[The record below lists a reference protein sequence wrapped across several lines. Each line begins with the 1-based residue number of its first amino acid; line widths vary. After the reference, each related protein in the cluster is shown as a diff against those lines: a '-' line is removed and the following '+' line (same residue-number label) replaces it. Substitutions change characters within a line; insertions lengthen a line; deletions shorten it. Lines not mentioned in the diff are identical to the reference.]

1 MTNNIQ
7 YEFFTDRDNQWYMT
21 YCDTSSAEGIEL
33 EITLPDKL
41 SLEDGSE
48 TTYNLYTS
56 CFYGETKIKK
66 LIIPRFVKKL
76 ASRVFERST
85 IQEIYFY
92 TNLPPVI
99 DSETFLGLNP
109 ECKIYV
115 PLGAKNYFSSPKW
128 VQGLGGQAKWDERVI
143 ETNDALET
151 LNKVAPLSKYNNL
164 NLEGVIL
171 DKKVEEIGQM
181 AYMATPNLKSIN
193 IAGNSNITVE
203 QDDDNK
209 PLVILNTD
217 KIAVLK
223 RNSDFALD
231 EGKVDEY
238 WPNAGYD
245 LELEGQSCI
254 DAKKIDQLA
263 FQSTTIGKDGDGIV
277 IGDSIT
283 YISPYAFLNSNIPIS
298 FNTSAKYKEEAHC
311 ITCTDE
317 KNNKQIIYA
326 PKGITY
332 SCQEVSELLTTVK
345 SIPAYLFK
353 DHVFDMG
360 YLNIPPSVEYIGN
373 NAFEGVSGLIGINIE
388 EKREHDL
395 EIGDYAFSTLEKETA
410 LDQSFLISLPQQPTS
425 KILFGAYSFAG
436 NKPIEISLYAPE
448 DTSSEIITNLITDNV
463 FYKSGKESGLNIKRI
478 YCGNKTIVNTYSQD
492 ENWKIIFSKVDV
504 EIGNIETDVAFL
516 MIPYGTKEIPVS
528 EYENNT
534 FLRKVYIPDTVYSI
548 GSRSFKGCTSLVEVE
563 FLNPEKEGK
572 LGIQHNAFEGCTNL
586 YTITLPARLNHIH
599 NGGFK
604 DCLKLV
610 QIISYVESVAHAPNA
625 TPVSLYDTYM
635 TPATFDKKSDSP
647 GNIFSNCPSPK
658 CLIKKYGS
666 HNDSPYLKYW
676 TDSDDILTVYFQAK
690 DLEIDDK
697 KHYINSNIGIYT
709 KNIEGK
715 YNITQ
720 EFNYGNFED
729 YIIIYQEEKRIKNSN
744 GTIGHYYLIEFP
756 VPSDT
761 ENGFLSGKENKK
773 YHIYRACLVNNN
785 KVNKITIPPQVQSI
799 GWRSFAYCPALK
811 EIEYNA
817 INAIKLYEKI
827 SSKYYSEAFSQTGEK
842 AIGGI
847 TINIGPSC
855 RTIGYGMFAPDIQHN
870 LGTQFM
876 RVRRVFFNYYENKK
890 ENMITI
896 SQHAFSYLAK
906 MLEVYLPQYCIL
918 EKNSFSDCYS
928 LMSANIYNLSL
939 NNLTDSKKEE
949 IKQAFQIQARHFN
962 LEDIG
967 NNFNSSTKIE
977 TSVDDYGWEMYAL
990 ENGKYKTKK
999 HFLLNLLPASK
1010 TPTTLPEW
1018 NENRTSY
1025 TIISYA
1031 LFKNP
1036 ILKSLELKNRTGL
1049 NAYITTENFAFSCC
1063 AIENLIIKEG
1073 YITGTPGQRL
1083 FEKCTNLISV
1093 DLSESTIG
1101 EGKGKEISAGM
1112 FAHCSN
1118 LAIVSLPKKLNGFG
1132 TDAFINCNL
1141 LLELNIPSTVTYA
1154 SGSSLRIG
1162 SNNNKA
1168 IFYLNRTKAD
1178 GARMTIQ
1185 PSTFNATWVDK
1196 IIVPQGERE
1205 FYTANDATNW
1215 VALSDLGL
1223 IQEAEI

>member
-21 YCDTSSAEGIEL
+21 YCNTSSAEGTEL

-128 VQGLGGQAKWDERVI
+128 VQGLGGQAKWNERII

-164 NLEGVIL
+164 NLEGVVL

-181 AYMATPNLKSIN
+181 AYMATPNLKLVN
-193 IAGNSNITVE
+193 AADNSNITVE
-203 QDDDNK
+203 QSDDNK
-209 PLVILNTD
+209 SLVILNTD

-223 RNSDFALD
+223 RNSDFTLD

-298 FNTSAKYKEEAHC
+298 FNTSTKYKEEAYC

-326 PKGITY
+326 PKGVTY
-332 SCQEVSELLTTVK
+332 SCQEVSKLLATVK

-360 YLNIPPSVEYIGN
+360 YLNIPPSIEYIGN

-388 EKREHDL
+388 EKREHNL

-410 LDQSFLISLPQQPTS
+410 LDQSFLISLPQQPASS
-425 KILFGAYSFAG
+425 KIIFGAYAFAG
-436 NKPIEISLYAPE
+436 NKPVEISLYAPE

-478 YCGNKTIVNTYSQD
+478 YCGNETIVNTYSQD
-492 ENWKIIFSKVDV
+492 ENWKIIFNKVGV
-504 EIGNIETDVAFL
+504 EVGNAKTDVGFL
-516 MIPYGTKEIPVS
+516 MIPYGTKEIPVN

-534 FLRKVYIPDTVYSI
+534 FLKKVYIPDTVRAI
-548 GSRSFKGCTSLVEVE
+548 GYKSFKGCISLCEIE
-563 FLNPEKEGK
+563 FLNAESTTAKS
-572 LGIQHNAFEGCTNL
+572 LAIAQNAFEGCNNL
-586 YTITLPARLNHIH
+586 YTITLPARLDYIH
-599 NGGFK
+599 SNAFR
-604 DCLKLV
+604 DCSKLI
-610 QIISYVESVAHAPNA
+610 QIISYVEKIGHVPLGQK
-625 TPVSLYDTYM
+625 VSLYETYM
-635 TPATFDKKSDSP
+635 TPATFDKKANSP

-658 CLIKKYGS
+658 CLIKKYGDY
-666 HNDSPYLKYW
+666 NDSPFLKYW
-676 TDSDDILTVYFQAK
+676 ANSEDILTVYFQAK
-690 DLEIDDK
+690 DLGVDGDN
-697 KHYINSNIGIYT
+697 HYINSNIGVYT
-709 KNIEGK
+709 KNMEEK

-720 EFNYGNFED
+720 DFNYGNYED
-729 YIIIYQEEKRIKNSN
+729 YIIVHQEEQKVKKEIQNFDQIAQFSYEVN
-744 GTIGHYYLIEFP
+744 FP
-756 VPSDT
+756 IPSDD
-761 ENGFLSGKENKK
+761 ENGFLSRKENKK
-773 YHIYRACLVNNN
+773 YHIYRACLANNN
-785 KVNKITIPPQVQSI
+785 RVNKITIPPQVQSI

-827 SSKYYSEAFSQTGEK
+827 SSKYYSEAFSYTGEK

-847 TINIGPSC
+847 TINIGSSC
-855 RTIGYGMFAPDIQHN
+855 RTVGYGMFAPDIQHG

-890 ENMITI
+890 ENIITI

-928 LMSANIYNLSL
+928 LMSANIYNF
-939 NNLTDSKKEE
+939 NNAEATKEE
-949 IKQAFQIQARHFN
+949 RDNITNAFVINSRHFK
-962 LEDIG
+962 LTDIG
-967 NNFNSSTKIE
+967 NNFNSQTKINTLIDE
-977 TSVDDYGWEMYAL
+977 YGWEIYEL
-990 ENGKYKTKK
+990 QNSKYTNKK
-999 HFLLNLLPASK
+999 YFLLNLWPSNNI
-1010 TPTTLPEW
+1010 PVTLPEP
-1018 NENRTSY
+1018 NSEMNSY
-1025 TIISYA
+1025 TIINYA
-1031 LFKNP
+1031 MFRDT
-1036 ILKSLELKNRTGL
+1036 ILNELSLNHREGD
-1049 NAYITTENFAFSCC
+1049 AYITINDNAFYGSSIKTLK
-1063 AIENLIIKEG
+1063 IESG
-1073 YITGTPGQRL
+1073 HITGKLGMNIFNSCQKLESIELEESNITA
-1083 FEKCTNLISV
+1083 FERGT
-1093 DLSESTIG
+1093 
-1101 EGKGKEISAGM
+1101 
-1112 FAHCSN
+1112 FAHCSALTQAN
-1118 LAIVSLPKKLNGFG
+1118 LPNGLTSIGNDTFIGCSSLQ
-1132 TDAFINCNL
+1132 NL
-1141 LLELNIPSTVTYA
+1141 IIPATVTMAY
-1154 SGSSLRIG
+1154 STSLRIG
-1162 SNNNKA
+1162 SANN
-1168 IFYLNRTKAD
+1168 LS
-1178 GARMTIQ
+1178 TIIILR
-1185 PSTFNATWVDK
+1185 PKETESLMSIANSNVFEKKWIEK
-1196 IIVPQGERE
+1196 IIVPKGYGNAYRE
-1205 FYTANDATNW
+1205 ATNW
-1215 VALSDLGL
+1215 SNFADK
-1223 IQEAEI
+1223 IEEATE